1 MTSNNKLHGWNGKLL
16 SVDLSVRR
24 IKDLPIDK
32 AVLKAYLGGRG
43 LNMWL
48 MHQNLAPSTRPF
60 DPENLLIFGSG
71 PLVGTTIPANG
82 RYNVSSRSPL
92 TGLLGDSNCAGFWAP
107 ALRKAGYD
115 GIVVSGRADSPVY
128 LVITN
133 ERTEIRDAAFLWG
146 KTVSQTDS
154 ILREAHGAEAQ
165 VLGIGPA
172 GEKKVR
178 FAAILNNIDRAAGR
192 TGNGAVMGSK
202 LLKAIVVKSTGKV
215 SVAASAAVRSV
226 AKEIRSEMRS
236 SPSFEVRS
244 QYGTPMLVQLYNTMG
259 VLPTHNHQK
268 NTFAGADRIS
278 GERLKNDYVSRPESC
293 FMCPVH
299 CSRRSQVSSGRFA
312 GVSTEGPEFETMCA
326 MGSNLGNDDLESLI
340 YLNRRLNDLGLDS
353 ISTGAVIGYAMECY
367 QRGLIGHRETD
378 GLDLTW
384 GNLDAILE
392 MVERIAARRGLGD
405 LLAEGAQRASRRI
418 KDSEPYALHIK
429 GLEVPT
435 QGVRGLKAWAL
446 GWAVAS
452 RGGDHCRAF
461 PVMETTWPP
470 EKAEHFFGSKKA
482 ADRFAYDGK
491 ASMVKWA
498 EDYGAVIDSLGICK
512 IAYQAM
518 GLSPDMVAKSYQAV
532 TGIEM
537 NAADLLMAGERINT
551 LERLLNLKF
560 GLTPGLDTLPAR
572 FTDEPISD
580 GPGQGETV
588 DLDRMLGEYYA
599 LRGWD
604 PVSGYPSQAK
614 LLELG
619 IATY

>member
-452 RGGDHCRAF
+452 RGGGRSLPGLSGHGDHLAARESRAF
-461 PVMETTWPP
+461 
-470 EKAEHFFGSKKA
+470 F
-482 ADRFAYDGK
+482 R
-491 ASMVKWA
+491 
-498 EDYGAVIDSLGICK
+498 
-512 IAYQAM
+512 QQ
-518 GLSPDMVAKSYQAV
+518 KS
-532 TGIEM
+532 G
-537 NAADLLMAGERINT
+537 
-551 LERLLNLKF
+551 
-560 GLTPGLDTLPAR
+560 
-572 FTDEPISD
+572 
-580 GPGQGETV
+580 
-588 DLDRMLGEYYA
+588 
-599 LRGWD
+599 
-604 PVSGYPSQAK
+604 
-614 LLELG
+614 
-619 IATY
+619 